1 MGSPLRRPR
10 ASQPQTSVDEIEE
23 LAVSRQKFHEE
34 RQRIQAKQLE
44 AEEKAHQNAEREQA
58 LLDEL
63 NVLETQIAE
72 LSERL
77 QATVESPHEEQR
89 KERKA
94 EAASKRMAAMTM
106 LGCERDWLQK
116 EVTILKGQSSSLEEK
131 VVQLS
136 KQLED
141 AKASAARGAEETA
154 QLRSELQERRE
165 EQASFAAQQAAHAR
179 TDAGL
184 RLQASSLDHHVSRL
198 VQAVEKEQ
206 DMQQKEQERLM
217 KHQESHKDKAKNE
230 HLRSE
235 DLLRLPA
242 RLQADHEEAH
252 RCKDLATELRH
263 AKQECQAKLES
274 YRGYQERLN
283 FELVHWRQV
292 SKQAEAELE
301 AAKISRS
308 KVEEE
313 LTLEEREVEEL
324 TKEVDRIEGKH
335 LEALETKLL
344 PLRESCAQLAE
355 RELQLVVQEQLD
367 RHRSPS
373 PLRQVVQAPPAT
385 PCSPL
390 NRMATGI
397 PALGHAGHR
406 QCLCPAAKGLGSLP
420 RAAPKP
426 LPVLVGSMRRM

>member
-1 MGSPLRRPR
+1 MEPSCEPPEISSERSSILGSPLRRPR
-10 ASQPQTSVDEIEE
+10 ASQSQTSIDEIEE
-23 LAVSRQKFHEE
+23 LAVSRQKFNEE
-34 RQRIQAKQLE
+34 KQRIQAKQLE

-77 QATVESPHEEQR
+77 QATAESPHEEQR
-89 KERKA
+89 HA
-94 EAASKRMAAMTM
+94 EAASKRMAAMAM

-154 QLRSELQERRE
+154 QLRSELQEHRE
-165 EQASFAAQQAAHAR
+165 EQASFAAQQA
-179 TDAGL
+179 
-184 RLQASSLDHHVSRL
+184 
-198 VQAVEKEQ
+198 
-206 DMQQKEQERLM
+206 
-217 KHQESHKDKAKNE
+217 KND

-235 DLLRLPA
+235 DLLRHLPA
-242 RLQADHEEAH
+242 RPQADHQEAH
-252 RCKDLATELRH
+252 RCKDLAAELRH
-263 AKQECQAKLES
+263 AKRECQAKLES
-274 YRGYQERLN
+274 YRGYQERLK
-283 FELVHWRQV
+283 FELVHWRQI

-301 AAKISRS
+301 AAKTSRS

-313 LTLEEREVEEL
+313 LALEEQEVEEL

-355 RELQLVVQEQLD
+355 RERHLVVPVVQEQLD

-373 PLRQVVQAPPAT
+373 PIQQVQAPPA
-385 PCSPL
+385 PCSL
-390 NRMATGI
+390 NRMAAGI
-397 PALGHAGHR
+397 PAGHAGHR
-406 QCLCPAAKGLGSLP
+406 QCLCPAAKGSGSLP